1 MAKNK
6 RMLVAVAALVV
17 IATVGFSSS
26 KPSGAT
32 TKDGHTYTIG
42 LLTDLTGLAA
52 SAVETSPLGIKAGI
66 GVADQEGYHIKYVVA
81 DTGSTPNGALVAA
94 QKLVDQDHVFAVIAI
109 SGLTFGGASFLTSQG
124 VPVIGSASDSTEWI
138 ASQNMFSVTNTGSF
152 TNVYTTDGLLLKLL
166 GITNLGVI
174 GFGVSPSSADSATGA
189 SLSAKAADVKT
200 GYLNANVPFGT
211 TNVAPLALAMKS
223 GGVNGFIGEVGT
235 NTSFAMVQAL
245 RQDGVTLKGTLLPTG
260 YGGDLTQ
267 GGPGAK
273 QTAQGLDFLSS
284 FEPAEMHTAATERI
298 QAALKKYSGVTTDP
312 TYAEYLGYVSV
323 DAFVDGL
330 KAAGANPTQASF
342 IKTMLGI
349 THYTAAGLA
358 GGHTV
363 SFGMAGRGEVEG
375 ADNCAW
381 VTRYSGS
388 TFHLITGAEPLC
400 GKLIPNEKA

>member
-1 MAKNK
+1 MAKNR

-166 GITNLGVI
+166 GVTNLGVI

-189 SLSAKAADVKT
+189 SLSAKAAGVKT

-235 NTSFAMVQAL
+235 NTSFAVVSAL

-267 GGPGAK
+267 GGPGSK
-273 QTAQGLDFLSS
+273 QVAQGLDFLSS
-284 FEPAEMHTAATERI
+284 FEPVEMHTAATERI
-298 QAALKKYSGVTTDP
+298 QAALKKYAGVTTDP

-381 VTRYSGS
+381 ITRYSGS

>member
-1 MAKNK
+1 MAKNR
-6 RMLVAVAALVV
+6 RMLVAVSALVV
-17 IATVGFSSS
+17 IATVGLSSS

-32 TKDGHTYTIG
+32 AKDAHTYTIG

-66 GVADQEGYHIKYVVA
+66 GEADQEGYHIKYVVA

-166 GITNLGVI
+166 GVTNLGVI

-189 SLSAKAADVKT
+189 SLSAKAAGVKT

-267 GGPGAK
+267 GGPGSK

-284 FEPAEMHTAATERI
+284 FEPVEMHTAATERI

-330 KAAGANPTQASF
+330 KAAGTDPTQASF

-349 THYTAAGLA
+349 THYTATGLA

-388 TFHLITGAEPLC
+388 SFHLITGAEPLC

>member
-1 MAKNK
+1 MAKNR

-32 TKDGHTYTIG
+32 AKDGRTYTIG

-81 DTGSTPNGALVAA
+81 DTGSTPNGALVAT

-138 ASQNMFSVTNTGSF
+138 ASRNMFSVTNTGSF

-166 GITNLGVI
+166 GVTNLGVI

-189 SLSAKAADVKT
+189 SLSAKAAGVKT

-235 NTSFAMVQAL
+235 NTSFAAVSAL

-267 GGPGAK
+267 GGPGSK
-273 QTAQGLDFLSS
+273 QIAQGLDFLSS
-284 FEPAEMHTAATERI
+284 FEPVEMHTAATERI

-312 TYAEYLGYVSV
+312 TYGEYLGYVSV

-349 THYTAAGLA
+349 THYTANGLA

-400 GKLIPNEKA
+400 GSLIPNEKA